1 MREIQE
7 YKNSRGEELV
17 SDYIDNLSNCGRAPH
32 AQRIFSKLECLQQS
46 DLRLLLRDKIVK
58 KLEPNLYEL
67 IISWREANYRIF
79 FTIINQ
85 DYYLLHIF
93 YKKSQKTPRKEIN
106 LARNRNKALIF

>member
-32 AQRIFSKLECLQQS
+32 AQRIFSQLECLQQF

-58 KLEPNLYEL
+58 KLEPNLYE
-67 IISWREANYRIF
+67 F
-79 FTIINQ
+79 
-85 DYYLLHIF
+85 
-93 YKKSQKTPRKEIN
+93 K
-106 LARNRNKALIF
+106 